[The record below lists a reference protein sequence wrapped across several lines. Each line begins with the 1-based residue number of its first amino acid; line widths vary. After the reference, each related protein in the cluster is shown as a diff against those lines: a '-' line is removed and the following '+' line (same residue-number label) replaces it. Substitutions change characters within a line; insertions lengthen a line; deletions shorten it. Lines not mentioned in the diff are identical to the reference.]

1 MSRSVRRV
9 LRFAL
14 AVLAA
19 LVSVGTGSLA
29 HAEGDTTYGRVE
41 GDFEIAPAVGVTVA
55 TYGARP
61 AFELRGRYLTM
72 AGAFATYEESFSTPV
87 DVTRLVSTG
96 IELRPLF
103 FARWLQGHELGQ
115 ATLDL
120 LVDSFALELGAF
132 FAKPGPEAFG
142 ARMGLQAS
150 LGLELPLFA
159 KAEGLFLTAHG
170 GGRFSD
176 RLAVAEAPTPGNER
190 AAFVTFGLAWHEVLD
205 VGLAR

>member
-1 MSRSVRRV
+1 MRLFRMA
-9 LRFAL
+9 LFAL
-14 AVLAA
+14 VALTSMGTTQLAR
-19 LVSVGTGSLA
+19 
-29 HAEGDTTYGRVE
+29 AEGDTTYGRIE
-41 GDFEIAPAVGVTVA
+41 GDFEIAPAVGVSVA

-72 AGAFATYEESFSTPV
+72 AGAFVTYEESFSAPM

-103 FARWLQGHELGQ
+103 FARWLQGHELGH

-120 LVDSFALELGAF
+120 LIDSFALELGAF

-142 ARMGLQAS
+142 SRMGLQAS

-176 RLAVAEAPTPGNER
+176 RLAVSEAPSPSNER

-205 VGLAR
+205 LGLAR